1 MCVVTSEILTVL
13 ISADAPK
20 DKRSGI
26 PLVSRYRYTPEVF
39 STDRAAATDQASGQ
53 S

>member
-1 MCVVTSEILTVL
+1 LRIVTSEILAAL

-20 DKRSGI
+20 DKGSGM
-26 PLVSRYRYTPEVF
+26 PLVPRYRYTPEVF
-39 STDRAAATDQASGQ
+39 STDRAAGTGQAGGQ